1 MYSILHGL
9 LHDKTG
15 GEIFTLFSGW
25 HFLYII
31 LTVVGIALA
40 LVLVK
45 GKSENVKKT
54 LERVL
59 ISVAFGMYIADFF
72 LMPFAYGRIDIEKLP
87 FHACTSMCVMC
98 FLSHHIKFLESFR
111 HSFVL
116 LGFISNLV
124 YLIYPAGVMWYAV
137 HPTSYRVIQTLLF
150 HSLMTVYGFIVLA
163 LERDKFN
170 IRKCY
175 RDLAVIA
182 ALTVWALIG
191 SYAYSGNVGDYN
203 YSFNWFFVVHD
214 PLNVIPVDIAPY
226 VAPFINI
233 AVFFGAEILIH
244 LILIGV
250 KKINKKA
257 VDKSSAD
264 VIK

>member
-1 MYSILHGL
+1 MYSVLHNL
-9 LHDKTG
+9 LRDKTG
-15 GEIFTLFSGW
+15 GEIFSLFGW
-25 HFLYII
+25 WHIFYII
-31 LTVVGIALA
+31 LTVSSVTLA
-40 LVLVK
+40 LILVK

-59 ISVAFGMYIADFF
+59 VSVAFGMYVADFF

-98 FLSHHIKFLESFR
+98 FLSYHVKFLEKFR
-111 HSFVL
+111 DSFVL
-116 LGFISNLV
+116 LGFISNIV

-150 HSLMTVYGFIVLA
+150 HSVMTAYSFIYLA

-170 IRKCY
+170 IKKCY
-175 RDLAVIA
+175 RDLSVIF

-191 SYAYSGNVGDYN
+191 SYAYSGQAGDYS
-203 YSFNWFFVVHD
+203 YQFNWFFVVRD
-214 PLNVIPVDIAPY
+214 PLNVIPADIS
-226 VAPFINI
+226 PFIEPWLNI
-233 AVFFGAEILIH
+233 VVFFAAEMLIH
-244 LILIGV
+244 LILMGV
-250 KKINKKA
+250 RKINKKA
-257 VDKSSAD
+257 VDKPLAN